1 METVLEFLYHATGLC
16 GEGHPSMIT
25 VGVLVGVLWCAVKFG
40 KPVVARFTRIDGTI
54 RD

>member
-1 METVLEFLYHATGLC
+1 METLVEFLYHTTGLC

-25 VGVLVGVLWCAVKFG
+25 VGVLVSVAWCAVKFG
-40 KPVVARFTRIDGTI
+40 KPVLARSTRIDGTI